1 MKTKLFLIGIL
12 LFLPST
18 LTAKSRIYSPQIKS
32 LQAVVNQDWLS
43 LPVMRLASDDHLHIG
58 FDELSHD
65 YHSYTY
71 RIERCEAD
79 WSVSQEVFES
89 DWLEGFNDN
98 PIEDVEHSINTT
110 VPYTHYQLTLPNDRC
125 RLKMSGNYRL
135 HIAETGLEDVL
146 TVEFMVTEQTMTLQT
161 SVSAN
166 TDIDTN
172 ARHQQLTILLKYR
185 NHTVTVPQEQLQTV
199 VMQNGREDNWR
210 RNPHPSSISS
220 NGLEWQHCPSLIFDG
235 GNEYHKYEILDP
247 GHPTMGIDHIT
258 WDGNSYQ
265 AFPFLNEPRQH
276 YLYDED
282 ADGAF
287 YIRNSDNRENDTS
300 SDYVWVNYRLKSPP
314 LSSGNVVIDGQ
325 WTTEAPETYQ
335 MKYDTD
341 SKIYTARI
349 LQKQGYYSYQYLWMQ
364 EDGTMSTLP
373 SEGSFYQTA
382 NCYQILVY
390 YRGTGERT
398 WRLTAYQQLTMR

>member
-12 LFLPST
+12 LLLPSA
-18 LTAKSRIYSPQIKS
+18 LAAKSRIYSPQIKS

-43 LPVMRLASDDHLHIG
+43 LPVMRLASGDHLHIE
-58 FDELSHD
+58 FDELSHN

-89 DWLEGFNDN
+89 DWLEGFNGN

-125 RLKMSGNYRL
+125 QLKMSGNYRL
-135 HIAETGLEDVL
+135 HIAETGQEDVL
-146 TVEFMVTEQTMTLQT
+146 TVEFMVAEQTMNLQAF
-161 SVSAN
+161 VSTN

-172 ARHQQLTILLKYR
+172 ARHQQLTILLKYG

-210 RNPHPSSISS
+210 RNPHPSSVSS

-235 GNEYHKYEILDP
+235 GNEYHKYEILDSS
-247 GHPTMGIDHIT
+247 HPTMGIDHIT

-287 YIRNSDNRENDTS
+287 YIRNSNNRENNTS

-364 EDGTMSTLP
+364 ENGTMSTLP

-382 NCYQILVY
+382 NRYQIFVY

-398 WRLTAYQQLTMR
+398 WRLTAYQQLTMG